1 MLEVRSLSKKYHQKF
16 VIKDF
21 SYQFKN
27 GLYLFVGTNG
37 SGKSTTLKMMAN
49 LITSSNKNGYIKC
62 EKCCYLCEK
71 TELSNGKVYPF
82 LSKIA
87 KLNSYKLDIKKMMEK
102 WNIPNKKMSSLS
114 KGNKQ
119 KCAILMILFASVE
132 VYLFDE
138 PTDALDQQSINLFI
152 EAVKEL
158 MIKNKTIIITTHERE
173 YYKNLEYQEIIF

>member
-1 MLEVRSLSKKYHQKF
+1 MFEVVNLSKKYHHQF
-16 VIKDF
+16 VVKDF
-21 SYQFKN
+21 SYQFKS
-27 GLYLFVGTNG
+27 GLYLFVGQNG

-49 LITSSNKNGYIKC
+49 LIKSSSKNGYIKS

-87 KLNSYKLDIKKMMEK
+87 KLNNYKEDIKKIIK
-102 WNIPNKKMSSLS
+102 NWNIPNKKMASLS

-119 KCAILMILFASVE
+119 KCAILMILFTNVK

-138 PTDALDQQSINLFI
+138 PTDALDQNSINIFI
-152 EAVKEL
+152 GAVNDL
-158 MIKNKTIIITTHERE
+158 IKKDKIVIITTHEKE
-173 YYKNLEYQEIIF
+173 YFKNLNYEEINF